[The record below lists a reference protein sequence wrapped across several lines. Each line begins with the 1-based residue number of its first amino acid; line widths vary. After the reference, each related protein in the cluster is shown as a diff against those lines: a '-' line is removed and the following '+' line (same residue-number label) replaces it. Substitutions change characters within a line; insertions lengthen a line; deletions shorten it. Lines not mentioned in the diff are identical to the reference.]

1 MRDCLLFKYNI
12 MLRPTFPHETTTK
25 TQTHIRDFGTHSTA
39 DSIQETDHKTP
50 YFSQKTMIQ

>member
-1 MRDCLLFKYNI
+1 

-25 TQTHIRDFGTHSTA
+25 TQAHIRDFGTHSTTA